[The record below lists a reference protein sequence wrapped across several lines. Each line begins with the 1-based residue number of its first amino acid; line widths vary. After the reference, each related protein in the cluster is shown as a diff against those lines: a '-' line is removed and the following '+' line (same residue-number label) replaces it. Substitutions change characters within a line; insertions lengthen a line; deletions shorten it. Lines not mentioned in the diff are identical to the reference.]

1 MPTTTMSVGEVAAR
15 SGLAVS
21 ALHFYER
28 QGLITSMRARGNQR
42 RYTRDVLRRLAVIHV
57 AQKVGIPLKE
67 IAEALATLPEGRTPT
82 RRDWTRLSE
91 RWRAALD
98 ARVAY
103 LTRLRD
109 QMDTCIGCGCLSIRR
124 CALYNEGDR
133 RGEEGPG
140 PRILLQN
147 SAPAGLRDRSSRA
160 GGSASTAHRTK
171 R

>member
-1 MPTTTMSVGEVAAR
+1 MPTATISIGEVAAR

-28 QGLITSMRARGNQR
+28 QGLIASSRAPGNQR

-98 ARVAY
+98 TRINQ
-103 LTRLRD
+103 LSRLRD
-109 QMDTCIGCGCLSIRR
+109 QLDTCIGCGCLSIRR
-124 CALYNEGDR
+124 CALYNKGDHRGTEGS
-133 RGEEGPG
+133 G
-140 PRILLQN
+140 PRILLVEQGT
-147 SAPAGLRDRSSRA
+147 AG
-160 GGSASTAHRTK
+160 
-171 R
+171 